1 MSEPSRAAEMEAHNK
16 NNSEADKKKAASTEA
31 VKALQMEL
39 ADLRKLIRV
48 ANINHSIPKA
58 ESN

>member
-1 MSEPSRAAEMEAHNK
+1 MSESFRAKKMEAQ
-16 NNSEADKKKAASTEA
+16 NNSEVDKEKAASAEA

-48 ANINHSIPKA
+48 ANINNSIPKT
-58 ESN
+58 EHS

>member
-1 MSEPSRAAEMEAHNK
+1 MSEPFRATEMEAHNK
-16 NNSEADKKKAASTEA
+16 NNSEVDQEKAASAEA

-48 ANINHSIPKA
+48 ANISNSIPKA
-58 ESN
+58 ERN